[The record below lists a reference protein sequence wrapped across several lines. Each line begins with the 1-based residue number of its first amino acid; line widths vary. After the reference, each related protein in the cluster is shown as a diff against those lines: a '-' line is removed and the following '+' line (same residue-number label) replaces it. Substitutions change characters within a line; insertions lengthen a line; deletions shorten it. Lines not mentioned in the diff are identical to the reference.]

1 MTMFCVDTILD
12 AVNTAK
18 QLLEDPR
25 QGLLHANWYLL
36 TDVEKDARREYN
48 YEIAASRNLL
58 DSYAS
63 DAEAMGVGVLLRRA
77 SAEGAVEKME
87 YVLKELG
94 VLK

>member
-12 AVNTAK
+12 AVNAAK

-25 QGLLHANWYLL
+25 QKIENANWYLL
-36 TDVEKDARREYN
+36 TDTEKAARRDYK
-48 YEIAASRNLL
+48 YEVAANRNVL

-63 DAEAMGVGVLLRRA
+63 DAEAIGVGVLLRRA
-77 SAEGAVEKME
+77 AAEGAVEKME
-87 YVLKELG
+87 VVLRALG